1 MSAPLR
7 LIQDESPVECVVKA
21 LEDLLVQARKGDVR
35 GLVMVFDTKGTIG
48 HHIAFGK
55 DASTSAIVG
64 ELDLA
69 KFTVHV
75 ETGRIKPPR

>member
-1 MSAPLR
+1 MTAPLR

-21 LEDLLVQARKGDVR
+21 LEDLLAQARRGDIR
-35 GLVMVFDTKGTIG
+35 GVVVVFDTKGTIG
-48 HHIAFGK
+48 HHLAFGR
-55 DASTSAIVG
+55 DASTNALVG